1 MSKKILLL
9 VGCSVLIAVSCAIIK
24 KSEEEKASENAKI
37 SSQKDANKKND
48 EKPVGSGPENMP
60 RLPEQE
66 PYPRQPEAPQPLPT
80 DQPNTNKPKPITH
93 FDVKTLD
100 DQVRE
105 EARKAKIP
113 PEKYRM
119 VVRSGEYGVTVYRM
133 IGMHVIVAP
142 DGEETF
148 LPDEI

>member
-1 MSKKILLL
+1 MSKKILVL

-24 KSEEEKASENAKI
+24 KSEEEKASENAK
-37 SSQKDANKKND
+37 SGYQKDANKKN
-48 EKPVGSGPENMP
+48 EERPIGSGPENMP

-80 DQPNTNKPKPITH
+80 DQPNSNKPKPITH
-93 FDVKTLD
+93 FDVKALD
-100 DQVRE
+100 DKVRE

-119 VVRSGEYGVTVYRM
+119 LVKSDGDGVQVYRM